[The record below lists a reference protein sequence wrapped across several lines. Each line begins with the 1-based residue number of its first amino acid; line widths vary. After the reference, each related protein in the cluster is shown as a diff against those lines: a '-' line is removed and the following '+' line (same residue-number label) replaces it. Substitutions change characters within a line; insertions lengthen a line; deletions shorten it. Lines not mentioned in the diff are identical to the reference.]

1 MYALNGKQSYSTLL
15 KIACRRF
22 IPAMRSMLLF
32 VIAYALMSAI
42 IMPLIIMTGNGV
54 IYYLLQ
60 VVSYGIQ
67 IYLLSCCLMCSHWIL
82 QYKSVD
88 LKSIANL
95 VFRRV
100 HRVIAALII
109 IPIAI
114 IIVIAIIYRL
124 FTLLHGDMNLV
135 HISLLIAGFFSM
147 IVVIQLIMMVFAIP
161 LVLIKDE
168 SVFLAIRTSFKIT
181 YQYIY
186 KVIALYCFAVFIYV
200 FTMSGSYFSMV
211 LQKYYLW
218 LPYHFIVFSLSL
230 PLFFNVFCVIFAD
243 LYFRYLRLEED

>member
-1 MYALNGKQSYSTLL
+1 MYALNGKQRYSSLL

-22 IPAMRSMLLF
+22 VPAMRSMLLF

-54 IYYLLQ
+54 IYYILQ

-67 IYLLSCCLMCSHWIL
+67 IYLLSCCLMCSHRVL
-82 QYKSVD
+82 QYKSVN
-88 LKSIANL
+88 LKSIANH
-95 VFRRV
+95 VFCRV

-109 IPIAI
+109 IPVAI
-114 IIVIAIIYRL
+114 IIVVAIIYRL
-124 FTLLHGDMNLV
+124 FTLLHGDINLA
-135 HISLLIAGFFSM
+135 HLSLLIISFFS
-147 IVVIQLIMMVFAIP
+147 ITAVIQLIMMIFAIP
-161 LVLIKDE
+161 LVLIENK
-168 SVFLAIRTSFKIT
+168 SVLWAIRTSFKIT

-186 KVIALYCFAVFIYV
+186 KIIALYCLAVFIYV

-211 LQKYYLW
+211 LQKYFLW
-218 LPYHFIVFSLSL
+218 LPYNVVVFSLSL

-243 LYFRYLRLEED
+243 LYFSYLRLEED